1 MGPVDGLIYGFS
13 VALSPGNLLAALAG
27 AVVGTFVG
35 VLPGIGPVGAMALL
49 LVATSHLLPV
59 TALIMLAG
67 IYYGSMYGGSTTS
80 ILVNVPGEAASVVT
94 AIDGYQMAKRGRAGA
109 ALAVAA
115 VGSFA
120 AGTLGVV
127 GLMVAAPALAR
138 FALSFGPPEYFALAL
153 LGLLA
158 LSRIAAGSFWKGL
171 MMLAAGMALA
181 TVGMEPVS
189 GSSRYTFGNVALMQ
203 GIELVPVV
211 MGLFGVAEL
220 LVVAEQA
227 GGLPR
232 VTSVRLRE
240 LFPTVAEWRRAV
252 PAILRGSGL
261 GFLIGLIPGPASV
274 ISSFGSYRLEWWV
287 AKNRSEFGQGAIEGV
302 AGPEAANN
310 AATSAQMVPLLALGI
325 PFGPATALLLA
336 SLMIQGVQPGPLLI
350 AERPEVFW
358 GVVTSMY
365 VGNVALLVLN
375 LPLVG
380 LWVSLLKLPQ
390 PILVAAILI
399 FMLVGAY
406 SVNNSMLDLGV
417 LVVMGV
423 VGYVLRKLAFD
434 PSPLILALVL
444 GPMLEKTFRQSLI
457 MSGGDPWV
465 FVSRPISGTLVFAVL
480 VIMVAPA
487 LWRVVAPRRRA
498 ALADAG
504 VEAEPTGHARR

>member
-1 MGPVDGLIYGFS
+1 M
-13 VALSPGNLLAALAG
+13 
-27 AVVGTFVG
+27 
-35 VLPGIGPVGAMALL
+35 
-49 LVATSHLLPV
+49 
-59 TALIMLAG
+59 
-67 IYYGSMYGGSTTS
+67 
-80 ILVNVPGEAASVVT
+80 
-94 AIDGYQMAKRGRAGA
+94 R
-109 ALAVAA
+109 
-115 VGSFA
+115 
-120 AGTLGVV
+120 
-127 GLMVAAPALAR
+127 
-138 FALSFGPPEYFALAL
+138 
-153 LGLLA
+153 
-158 LSRIAAGSFWKGL
+158 
-171 MMLAAGMALA
+171 
-181 TVGMEPVS
+181 
-189 GSSRYTFGNVALMQ
+189 
-203 GIELVPVV
+203 
-211 MGLFGVAEL
+211 
-220 LVVAEQA
+220 
-227 GGLPR
+227 PR
-232 VTSVRLRE
+232 
-240 LFPTVAEWRRAV
+240 
-252 PAILRGSGL
+252 
-261 GFLIGLIPGPASV
+261 
-274 ISSFGSYRLEWWV
+274 WWV

-380 LWVSLLKLPQ
+380 MWVSLLKLPQ

-465 FVSRPISGTLVFAVL
+465 FVSRPISGTLVFAV
-480 VIMVAPA
+480 VGVMVAPA
-487 LWRVVAPRRRA
+487 LWRVVSTRRRA

-504 VEAEPTGHARR
+504 VEAKPIAHPFGGESPP